1 MLDGNSGPIP
11 GENYT
16 SDTKNYP
23 WRQPPEYSD
32 LDDALDFWAKK
43 ITDFKVAN
51 GVLTMA
57 EMGFPLYKISSML
70 LMNGVGEGKWTPDF
84 ALLLAGPLT
93 RMIELVCVGFKVD
106 YDLGIDDDE
115 DDFETGSFFKEDQKL
130 RTPDGF
136 KLVSEELPD
145 LKAEA
150 EGQAGGEGEQSSG
163 VQGDTPDL
171 QQQGFMAMTS
181 NSAGPEGKKET
192 K

>member
-93 RMIELVCVGFKVD
+93 RMIELICVGFKVD
-106 YDLGIDDDE
+106 YDLGIEDDE
-115 DDFETGSFFKEDQKL
+115 DDFETGKFFKHDQEL

-136 KLVSEELPD
+136 KLISEELPD
-145 LKAEA
+145 LKDEA

-181 NSAGPEGKKET
+181 NPAGPEGKKET

>member
-23 WRQPPEYSD
+23 WRQPPEFSD
-32 LDDALDFWAKK
+32 LDDCLDFLAKK
-43 ITDFKVAN
+43 VTDFKVAN
-51 GVLTMA
+51 GILTMA
-57 EMGFPLYKISSML
+57 EMGFPLYKVASMI

-84 ALLLAGPLT
+84 SLILAGPLT
-93 RMIELVCVGFKVD
+93 RMVELICIGFEVD
-106 YDLGIDDDE
+106 YDLGIEDDE
-115 DDFETGSFFKEDQKL
+115 DDFETGNYFKEDQKL

-136 KLVSEELPD
+136 KLISEELPD

-150 EGQAGGEGEQSSG
+150 ESQAGGEGEQSSG
-163 VQGDTPDL
+163 AGQGDVPDL
-171 QQQGFMAMTS
+171 QQQGFMAMTE
-181 NSAGPEGKKET
+181 SAGPKGEKET